1 MRARSNAV
9 IIASDMSKPVKKL
22 FDLEIDEV
30 SVVDR
35 AANQH
40 SLIAFAKSANA
51 GEVTTPVEESMPEEI
66 FDQAGN
72 AVDVETLEHGDVVFD
87 ADGAEYVWIESDDDE
102 FSELE
107 DDDRVLAGVGK
118 SDEPVR
124 SLGETVLEELSKAVS
139 DADRERVIAKAMD
152 EVSKAQSEA
161 REAREWAMAER
172 DARLTTEY
180 ISKAAEYNLP
190 VSPEVLGPIL
200 KSIDEKL
207 DEAEAEVIKELLASV
222 GDSLYTEIGYVGES
236 SNSSVLDTVDAY
248 AAELIGKSDL
258 TREQALTAMFEA
270 NPEAYDAYLS
280 EGR

>member
-1 MRARSNAV
+1 M
-9 IIASDMSKPVKKL
+9 ASDMSKPVKKL

-35 AANQH
+35 SANQH

-51 GEVTTPVEESMPEEI
+51 GEDSTSVEDFMPEEI
-66 FDQAGN
+66 FDEAGN
-72 AVDVETLEHGDVVFD
+72 PVDFETLEHGDVVFD
-87 ADGAEYVWIESDDDE
+87 ADGVAYDWIAFDDAPAELAEDE
-102 FSELE
+102 K
-107 DDDRVLAGVGK
+107 VLAGVGK
-118 SDEPVR
+118 S
-124 SLGETVLEELSKAVS
+124 LGDTVLEELSKAVT

-152 EVSKAQSEA
+152 EVSKAQAEA
-161 REAREWAMAER
+161 REAREWAAAER

-207 DEAEAEVIKELLASV
+207 DAAEAEVIKELFSSV
-222 GDSLYTEIGYVGES
+222 GDSLYNEIGYVGES
-236 SNSSVLDTVDAY
+236 SNTSVLDTVDAY
-248 AAELIGKSDL
+248 AAELVGKSDL

>member
-1 MRARSNAV
+1 M
-9 IIASDMSKPVKKL
+9 ASDMSRPVKKL

-87 ADGAEYVWIESDDDE
+87 ADGAEYVWIENDE
-102 FSELE
+102 QAPAELE
-107 DDDRVLAGVGK
+107 EDEKVLAGVGK
-118 SDEPVR
+118 S
-124 SLGETVLEELSKAVS
+124 LGDAVLEELSKAVTE
-139 DADRERVIAKAMD
+139 ADRQKAIAKAMD
-152 EVSKAQSEA
+152 EVSKAQAEA
-161 REAREWAMAER
+161 REAREWALAER
-172 DARLTTEY
+172 EARLTTEY
-180 ISKAAEYNLP
+180 IGKAAEFNLP
-190 VSPEVLGPIL
+190 VAPEVLGPIL

-207 DEAEAEVIKELLASV
+207 DADEAEVLKELLASV
-222 GDSLYTEIGYVGES
+222 GDSLFNEIGYVGES
-236 SNSSVLDTVDAY
+236 SNSSVLDTVNAY
-248 AAELIGKSDL
+248 AAEMIGKSDL

-280 EGR
+280 EMGR

>member
-1 MRARSNAV
+1 
-9 IIASDMSKPVKKL
+9 MSKPVKKL

>member
-1 MRARSNAV
+1 M
-9 IIASDMSKPVKKL
+9 ASDMSRPVKKL

-72 AVDVETLEHGDVVFD
+72 SVDVETLEHGDVVFD
-87 ADGAEYVWIESDDDE
+87 ADGAEYVWIENEDSPA
-102 FSELE
+102 ELE
-107 DDDRVLAGVGK
+107 EDHQVLAGVGK
-118 SDEPVR
+118 ADTPVK
-124 SLGETVLEELSKAVS
+124 SLGDTVLEELSKAVTE
-139 DADRERVIAKAMD
+139 ADRQKAIAKAMD
-152 EVSKAQSEA
+152 EVSKAQEEA
-161 REAREWAMAER
+161 RQAREWAQAER
-172 DARLTTEY
+172 EARLTTEY
-180 ISKAAEYNLP
+180 IGKAAEYNLP
-190 VSPEVLGPIL
+190 VAPEVLGPIL

-207 DEAEAEVIKELLASV
+207 DADESEVLKELLASV
-222 GDSLYTEIGYVGES
+222 GDSLFNEIGYVGES
-236 SNSSVLDTVDAY
+236 SNSSVLDTVNAY
-248 AAELIGKSDL
+248 AAEMIGKSDI

-280 EGR
+280 EMGR